1 MQFLKYNILLG
12 TLLLFSCSTMKTVD
26 NIGKYERHEVDD
38 ERIAKN
44 KVGINIQLFDIE
56 NGKEMSID
64 NVKDLPGKAIDSSSN
79 SKLLV
84 FDKDEVPKGIFVTK
98 PKKMPFLLR
107 PGKYKK
113 NLINFK
119 IYLTPD
125 IRGGI

>member
-1 MQFLKYNILLG
+1 
-12 TLLLFSCSTMKTVD
+12 MKTVD

-56 NGKEMSID
+56 NGKEISID

-107 PGKYKK
+107 PGNYKK